1 MSSIN
6 ATAQQVNAVAK
17 FEADFTKL
25 QEIFGN
31 AVLMPNGSAVN
42 IYAEG
47 TEATIQAAAKGALI
61 ADSAVTPV
69 LDKTVSLTW
78 TKKLSY
84 APFEDIQVQGY
95 DVAVGGTIDKLLKM
109 GAGVIR
115 VSLCNAIKSGTT
127 TKESNGSTNLAGAT
141 VQAAAAKAV
150 ARLMEKTADEAGT
163 PIFFMSPMTFAAYAA
178 AANLTTQEAYGLQ
191 YLRGFLGIGDAVV
204 VPGLEDNKVYATTV
218 ENINLY
224 GAHVGNIAGMST
236 DCDGVVAFGVQTARD
251 HASEE
256 CTMFFGVQAFL
267 NILDR
272 CCIATVGA

>member
-6 ATAQQVNAVAK
+6 ATAQQINAVAK
-17 FEADFTKL
+17 FETDFAKL
-25 QEIFGN
+25 QEIFGS
-31 AVLMPNGSAVN
+31 AIILPNGSAVN
-42 IYAEG
+42 VYAEG
-47 TEATIQAAAKGALI
+47 TEASIQAAAEGALI

-84 APFEDIQVQGY
+84 APYEKIQVQGY
-95 DVAVGGTIDKLLKM
+95 DVCVGGTIDKLLKM

-115 VSLCNAIKSGTT
+115 TSLCNAIKSGTT
-127 TKESNGSTNLAGAT
+127 VKESNGSTALAGAT

-150 ARLMEKTADEAGT
+150 ARLMEMTADEAGT

-178 AANLTTQEAYGLQ
+178 AANITTQEAYGLQ
-191 YLRGFLGIGDAVV
+191 YLRGFLGMGDAVV

-224 GAHVGNIAGMST
+224 GAQVGDLAGMNT
-236 DCDGVVAFGVQTARD
+236 DCDGVVAFGVQAARD

-256 CTMFFGVQAFL
+256 CTMFFGIQAFL